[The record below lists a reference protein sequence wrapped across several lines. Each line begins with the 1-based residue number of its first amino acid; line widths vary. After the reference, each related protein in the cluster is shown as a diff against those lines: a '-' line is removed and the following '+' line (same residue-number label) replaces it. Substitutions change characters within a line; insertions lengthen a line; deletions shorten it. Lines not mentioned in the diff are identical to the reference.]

1 MTIPPSGYTW
11 AEISSAKGKSVQR
24 VAVIGLGRFGMNL
37 ARHLAANRVEVIA
50 IDRNHRLV
58 EEIKDDVALAVS
70 LDSTDEDALVS
81 QDVPRCHVCVVAI
94 GENFEASLLT
104 ATALKKLGARN
115 VVVRAQSANHAE
127 IFRRLGADEVIQPE
141 TEAGRQ
147 LARRLANP
155 HLEDL
160 IELSDGFTLI
170 ELHAPAAFH
179 GKSLEQLGLRTRYQ
193 VNLVAI
199 KRLQPA
205 GEEAAPRRVTT
216 YVPQPGYVIHPD
228 DFLLVVGTDAAIN
241 QLPR

>member
-1 MTIPPSGYTW
+1 
-11 AEISSAKGKSVQR
+11 
-24 VAVIGLGRFGMNL
+24 MNL
-37 ARHLAANRVEVIA
+37 ARHLAAHRVEVIA

-70 LDSTDEDALVS
+70 FDSTDEDALTS

-155 HLEDL
+155 HLEEL
-160 IELSDGFTLI
+160 IELSDGFALI
-170 ELHAPAAFH
+170 ELHAPAAFQ
-179 GKSLEQLGLRTRYQ
+179 GKTLEQLGLRTKYH

-199 KRLQPA
+199 KRLQQTDGDIA
-205 GEEAAPRRVTT
+205 QRRVTT

-228 DFLLVVGTDAAIN
+228 DSLLVVGTDAAIN
-241 QLPR
+241 NLPRG